1 MDKSLVF
8 SKTAK
13 GMTEFKA
20 GGKNLAREHARILSL
35 INGKSSIADMIEHG
49 ALIEGKYAA
58 TIESLVEHGLIRVFE
73 GSRYHT
79 DSFEWTTGFDD
90 DDFSDLPQA
99 ITVEELSPQE
109 SVQIWAQ
116 AKRGASELKS
126 ARLLLLRQ
134 QGAAD
139 AGGRRHRPARAG
151 GRRRRRAGRIAGRA
165 AVGKG
170 MLVQVA
176 ADVPSA
182 LAAVHNGAPPDI
194 VLLDIVLP
202 GQPGKD
208 GFDVLT
214 FIRRQLAWS
223 RVPVVMVT
231 SEVSDDQVMKGLK
244 ARRRRLHVQAVQ
256 VGIAVRPDSADA
268 GNLTQARRRARHPC
282 ARSVRSCSRPGR

>member
-35 INGKSSIADMIEHG
+35 INGKSSIADMIKHG

-116 AKRGASELKS
+116 AKRGASELMS
-126 ARLLLLRQ
+126 AGFYSYGNKAPLTLVEGDIGLRALVVEDDEEMAELLVVLLSE
-134 QGAAD
+134 
-139 AGGRRHRPARAG
+139 
-151 GRRRRRAGRIAGRA
+151 
-165 AVGKG
+165 KG

-244 ARRRRLHVQAVQ
+244 AGADGYMFKPFKWESLYGLIQQ
-256 VGIAVRPDSADA
+256 TLGI
-268 GNLTQARRRARHPC
+268 
-282 ARSVRSCSRPGR
+282 

>member
-126 ARLLLLRQ
+126 AGFYSYGNKAPLTLVEGDIGLRALVVEDDEELAELLVVLLSEKACWCRWRPTCRARWRPSIT
-134 QGAAD
+134 GPRPTSCCSTSYCPAS
-139 AGGRRHRPARAG
+139 PARMA
-151 GRRRRRAGRIAGRA
+151 
-165 AVGKG
+165 
-170 MLVQVA
+170 
-176 ADVPSA
+176 S
-182 LAAVHNGAPPDI
+182 
-194 VLLDIVLP
+194 
-202 GQPGKD
+202 
-208 GFDVLT
+208 T
-214 FIRRQLAWS
+214 
-223 RVPVVMVT
+223 
-231 SEVSDDQVMKGLK
+231 
-244 ARRRRLHVQAVQ
+244 
-256 VGIAVRPDSADA
+256 
-268 GNLTQARRRARHPC
+268 C
-282 ARSVRSCSRPGR
+282 